1 MVDGD
6 GAVRVEARPP
16 VQRGERPGAAPSFKS
31 GRRRVG
37 QRRVLEVRR
46 EAPLHVPELGSHP
59 SGFLLQLGRLLA
71 GREDAL
77 ADRRVA
83 RELLRDAHRVAVEL
97 LREVASQR
105 RPRGAGEH
113 APLEFPDDRRREQL
127 LLLRPLAF
135 S

>member
-1 MVDGD
+1 M
-6 GAVRVEARPP
+6 RIEARPP
-16 VQRGERPGAAPSFKS
+16 VQRGERPGAAPAFKS
-31 GRRRVG
+31 GRRGVG

-46 EAPLHVPELGSHP
+46 EAPLHVAQLGAHP
-59 SGFLLQLGRLLA
+59 PSFLLQLGRLLA

-97 LREVASQR
+97 LREVAAQR
-105 RPRGAGEH
+105 RPGGAGEH
-113 APLEFPDDRRREQL
+113 APLELPYYSCGEEL

-135 S
+135 